1 MAQGLTNIKEE
12 LVNKEKLGRYLQ
24 FALVVLAAGAIYPVI
39 YLKAQYQE
47 TILEVFNMTLP
58 QMNNLYSILGMVFVF
73 GYFPSGILSDKFSAK
88 NLLAISLLGT
98 AIGGFW
104 FAQVPEFSNV
114 GIIFAIWGFFSVFTF
129 WSSHMKVVKM
139 LSTADE
145 DGRFFGILD
154 GGRGLVEALLA
165 LVALG
170 IFSGILGTSLDLGD
184 KKSALVA
191 VIYMYSAVL
200 LVTSILVFIFVEDDK
215 KKGAAQ
221 IDESSRFRFSDLGEV
236 FKNKYV
242 YIQGLVVFAGYTVF
256 WTNYYYG
263 GHMQTNLGVS
273 PVTVGSI
280 MVAVLWMRPIGGT
293 LGGFLADKIGK
304 SVTIAGA
311 LVGAGICL
319 VLLAILPSTLPTA
332 VYGALIIVSGL
343 FLYAIRGTY
352 WSLLGQSKINAAIM
366 GTAIGVISFIGY
378 LPDIVLPQ
386 MNSFLWNTFGNE
398 GGYKAYFVVSMVIG
412 LAGAVI
418 AIVYKKLHTADKA
431 KVKVEV

>member
-1 MAQGLTNIKEE
+1 
-12 LVNKEKLGRYLQ
+12 VNKEKLKRYLQ

-58 QMNNLYSILGMVFVF
+58 QMNNLYSILGMVFVV
-73 GYFPSGILSDKFSAK
+73 GYFPSGVLSDKFSAK

-98 AIGGFW
+98 AVGGFW
-104 FAQVPEFSNV
+104 FAQVPSVGNV

-154 GGRGLVEALLA
+154 GGRGLVEAVLA
-165 LVALG
+165 LIALA
-170 IFSGILGTSLDLGD
+170 IFSGILGAGMDLGD
-184 KKSALVA
+184 KRSALIA

-200 LVTSILVFIFVEDDK
+200 LVTSILVFLFVEDDK
-215 KKGAAQ
+215 KKADAQ
-221 IDESSRFRFSDLGEV
+221 LTESSRFRFSDLGAV

-256 WTNYYYG
+256 WTNYYFG
-263 GHMQTNLGVS
+263 GHLQTNMGVS
-273 PVTVGSI
+273 PVTVGAI

-304 SVTIAGA
+304 SVTIAAA

-319 VLLAILPSTLPTA
+319 VLLSVLPTSLPTA
-332 VYGALIIVSGL
+332 VYGALIIISGL

-352 WSLLGQSKINAAIM
+352 WSLLGQSKIEAAIM

-412 LAGAVI
+412 LAGAAV
-418 AIVYKKLHTADKA
+418 AIVYKKLHTAEKMKA
-431 KVKVEV
+431 GAGK

>member
-1 MAQGLTNIKEE
+1 M
-12 LVNKEKLGRYLQ
+12 NKEKLGRYLQ

-58 QMNNLYSILGMVFVF
+58 QMNNLYSILGMVFVI
-73 GYFPSGILSDKFSAK
+73 GYFPSGVLSDKFSAK

-165 LVALG
+165 LVALA

-221 IDESSRFRFSDLGEV
+221 IEESSRFRFSDLGEV

-242 YIQGLVVFAGYTVF
+242 YLQGLVVFAGYTVF
-256 WTNYYYG
+256 
-263 GHMQTNLGVS
+263 
-273 PVTVGSI
+273 
-280 MVAVLWMRPIGGT
+280 
-293 LGGFLADKIGK
+293 
-304 SVTIAGA
+304 
-311 LVGAGICL
+311 
-319 VLLAILPSTLPTA
+319 
-332 VYGALIIVSGL
+332 
-343 FLYAIRGTY
+343 
-352 WSLLGQSKINAAIM
+352 
-366 GTAIGVISFIGY
+366 
-378 LPDIVLPQ
+378 
-386 MNSFLWNTFGNE
+386 
-398 GGYKAYFVVSMVIG
+398 
-412 LAGAVI
+412 
-418 AIVYKKLHTADKA
+418 
-431 KVKVEV
+431 

>member
-1 MAQGLTNIKEE
+1 M
-12 LVNKEKLGRYLQ
+12 NKEKLRRYLQ
-24 FALVVLAAGAIYPVI
+24 FALVVLAAGAIYPLI

-58 QMNNLYSILGMVFVF
+58 QMNNIYSILGLVFVF
-73 GYFPSGILSDKFSAK
+73 GYFPSGVLSDKFSAK

-104 FAQVPEFSNV
+104 FAQVPSIRYV
-114 GIIFAIWGFFSVFTF
+114 GIIFTIWGFFSVFTF

-154 GGRGLVEALLA
+154 GGRGLVEAVLA
-165 LVALG
+165 LIALA
-170 IFSGILGTSLDLGD
+170 IFSGILGTSLELGD

-200 LVTSILVFIFVEDDK
+200 LVASILVFVFVEDDK
-215 KKGAAQ
+215 KKADAQ
-221 IDESSRFRFSDLGEV
+221 LEESSRFRFSDLKAV

-242 YIQGLVVFAGYTVF
+242 YIQGVIVFAGYTVF
-256 WTNYYYG
+256 WTNYYFG
-263 GHMQTNLGVS
+263 GHLQTNMGVD

-280 MVAVLWMRPIGGT
+280 MVAVLWMRPVGGT

-304 SVTIAGA
+304 SITIAA
-311 LVGAGICL
+311 SLVGAGICL
-319 VLLAILPSTLPTA
+319 VLLAVLPKSLPTA
-332 VYGALIIVSGL
+332 AYGTLIIVSGL
-343 FLYAIRGTY
+343 FLYVVRGTY
-352 WSLLGQSKINAAIM
+352 WSLLGQSRIDAVIM

-386 MNSFLWNTFGNE
+386 INSFLWNTFGNE
-398 GGYKAYFVVSMVIG
+398 GGYNAYFIVSMVIG
-412 LAGAVI
+412 IAGAVI
-418 AIVYKKLHTADKA
+418 AMVYKKLHT
-431 KVKVEV
+431 VEKGKTQV

>member
-1 MAQGLTNIKEE
+1 
-12 LVNKEKLGRYLQ
+12 
-24 FALVVLAAGAIYPVI
+24 VLAAGAIYPVI
-39 YLKAQYQE
+39 YLRAQYQE

-184 KKSALVA
+184 KKSALIA

-242 YIQGLVVFAGYTVF
+242 YLQGLVVFTGYAVF
-256 WTNYYYG
+256 WTNYYFG
-263 GHMQTNLGVS
+263 GHLQTNLGVS
-273 PVTVGSI
+273 PVAVGSI

-311 LVGAGICL
+311 LVGAGVCL
-319 VLLAILPSTLPTA
+319 VLLAVLPSTLPTA

-352 WSLLGQSKINAAIM
+352 WCLLGQSKIDAAIM

-431 KVKVEV
+431 KAKVEV

>member
-1 MAQGLTNIKEE
+1 M
-12 LVNKEKLGRYLQ
+12 NKEKLGRYLQ

-58 QMNNLYSILGMVFVF
+58 QMNNLYSILGMVFVI
-73 GYFPSGILSDKFSAK
+73 GYFPSGVLSDKFSAK

-215 KKGAAQ
+215 KKGAVQ

-242 YIQGLVVFAGYTVF
+242 YLQGLVVFAGYTVF

-304 SVTIAGA
+304 SVTIALA

-332 VYGALIIVSGL
+332 VYGTLIIVSGL

-386 MNSFLWNTFGNE
+386 MNSALWNTFGNE

-431 KVKVEV
+431 KAKVEG